1 MPSTPL
7 LECPHTVAAQLAGG
21 RYGTIVS
28 SDSILVGPC
37 WSSPKIVFGRGFL
50 WTAPIRKQHY
60 IGLGP
65 WALRKFGLIQVDL
78 SLGIAMVNGQFKQT
92 IMCEPC

>member
-1 MPSTPL
+1 ML
-7 LECPHTVAAQLAGG
+7 LL
-21 RYGTIVS
+21 RYLLGVDMAHLVS
-28 SDSILVGPC
+28 SDSVLVGPC
-37 WSSPKIVFGRGFL
+37 WSSPKNVFGRVFL

-65 WALRKFGLIQVDL
+65 ALQKFGLIQLDL